1 MHTPETQQ
9 KFIELRAR
17 EWTYDRIAAEL
28 GVAKSTLVEW
38 SRKFRFEINN
48 RLALEVDSLRDRVL
62 GSRAARVNALV
73 QKLARVED
81 ELRKRDLVQVSTA
94 RLYSLADSL
103 RRQLERE
110 TAGLSFVSPIKDIPN
125 DEYVEQVQEWK
136 P

>member
-1 MHTPETQQ
+1 M
-9 KFIELRAR
+9 
-17 EWTYDRIAAEL
+17 
-28 GVAKSTLVEW
+28 
-38 SRKFRFEINN
+38 
-48 RLALEVDSLRDRVL
+48 
-62 GSRAARVNALV
+62 GSRQARVNTLV

-94 RLYSLADSL
+94 RLYSLADSM

-110 TAGLSFVSPIKDIPN
+110 TAAISLVSPIKDIPG

>member
-48 RLALEVDSLRDRVL
+48 RLALEVDALRDRVL
-62 GSRAARVNALV
+62 GSRAARVNTLV

-110 TAGLSFVSPIKDIPN
+110 TAAMSLVSPIKDIPN